1 MFKPCPSGTLAVAGR
16 AAGSVGMPHAQAHPL
31 PPCRTYALRWARRS
45 DRRESDPRPDEA
57 QRHPDA
63 GECKNPAARTSGF
76 FYSGRHHNPGRSGA
90 RQTTALAR
98 LWRPHC
104 GTRRP
109 FINHL
114 PFNPVLQEDNERFF
128 ARICRDHET
137 RSQTAVCERREAR
150 SHRLGARLCTR
161 FQGRRAEQLSANQGA
176 QNGGLP
182 APVRGGG
189 IGRTV
194 GPA

>member
-1 MFKPCPSGTLAVAGR
+1 MSVKQERPYWRRRTAPFRRSISTFVGWPFWSTWASKRLRSSGLISVGFRPCLRSRVR
-16 AAGSVGMPHAQAHPL
+16 ATGSVGMPHAQAHPL

-45 DRRESDPRPDEA
+45 DRRESGPRPDEA

-137 RSQTAVCERREAR
+137 RSQTAVCERPTDDRQMA
-150 SHRLGARLCTR
+150 
-161 FQGRRAEQLSANQGA
+161 
-176 QNGGLP
+176 
-182 APVRGGG
+182 
-189 IGRTV
+189 
-194 GPA
+194 